1 MRKGPRKEL
10 SIFDRGRI
18 IGGYKCGVKPAAVA
32 RLLGFPP
39 STVYT
44 TISRYKKTGSAES
57 RARPGRP
64 LSLNARSRRVLKR
77 IVLARRRKALG
88 EITNEVNN
96 RLNTTLAPGTVRR
109 YMGKDGFSCRKAS
122 KKPLVKKKTPKS
134 DDSGVGSTEN
144 GAVDGW
150 GWSSPMSRAF
160 ASSTPTGE
168 RQYGAGSE
176 SDTTPTV

>member
-10 SIFDRGRI
+10 SIFDRGCI
-18 IGGYKCGVKPAAVA
+18 VGGYRLGVKPAAIA
-32 RLLGFPP
+32 RVLGFPP

-77 IVLARRRKALG
+77 IVLARRRWTLG
-88 EITNEVNN
+88 QVTNEVNA
-96 RLNTTLAPGTVRR
+96 RLNTKLSSATVRK
-109 YMGKDGFSCRKAS
+109 YMTRDGISSRKAS
-122 KKPLVKKKTPKS
+122 KKPLVGKKTPSS
-134 DDSGVGSTEN
+134 DDGGVGSTEN
-144 GAVDGW
+144 GFADG
-150 GWSSPMSRAF
+150 GRWSFPMSRAF

-168 RQYGAGSE
+168 RRYGAESE
-176 SDTTPTV
+176 SDITPTV